1 MVGKQ
6 VTFQASGFHFTQ
18 QEDRCGHLVLRA
30 QVPLTAHWLLWER
43 LMAISWVGSKD
54 DRQHC
59 PMIFGLLRLQEGLA
73 FVNTVHKVG
82 GKFPGLPVGCC

>member
-1 MVGKQ
+1 MVAKQ
-6 VTFQASGFHFTQ
+6 ATFQASGFHFTQ

-43 LMAISWVGSKD
+43 LMAVFWVGSKD
-54 DRQHC
+54 DGQHC
-59 PMIFGLLRLQEGLA
+59 PVIFGLLRLWEGLA

-82 GKFPGLPVGCC
+82 GKFPGLPVRCR